1 MDAPAEASAVAALIG
16 GTVGDRRAIVWRRAL
31 QVAVDQAA
39 TSGAA
44 ASGAADSGAPAAE
57 VRAQVLELLRTA
69 LENGRAE
76 VRRRFEAGAP
86 GSSVVRANCYLA
98 DQIIRVVHDHV
109 TGHLYPR
116 GSPSTGELLSLVA
129 VGGYGRGE
137 LAPQSDIDLLF
148 LLPYKLTP
156 RSEQVVEE
164 ILYFLWDLGFKVGHA
179 TRSVDDC
186 MRQAKADLTIC
197 TNLLEARWLWGD
209 QDLYR
214 GFHERFQSDI
224 VRTRGATRF
233 IEAKLAERAARHER
247 LGGSRYSL
255 EPNIKDGKGGL
266 RDLHTLYWIAKFL
279 YRVDDASELVTRG
292 VFSKIEARRFEKAQ
306 NYFWTLRCQLHY
318 LSGRAEERL
327 TFDLQTDLAQRMGY
341 TDHVGSRA
349 VERFMK
355 HYFLV
360 AKDVGH
366 LTRVF
371 CAALEAEHNR
381 RSRFRLP
388 LLTRRRTVEGFRL
401 EGDRLT
407 VKNADV
413 FAEKPVQ
420 LLRIFHAAQ
429 KHGLDIHPDALRW
442 ITQKLKHIGK
452 DLRADPEA
460 NRIFMEMLI
469 SAHDPEITLRRFNEA
484 GVFGRFVPDF
494 GRVVAQMQYNM
505 YHHYTVDE
513 HTIFAIGILHRIETG
528 ALKDE
533 VPIASEVVHKVLS
546 RRALYLAVLLH
557 DVAKGRG
564 GDHSELGARIARKLG
579 ARLGLREEETESVA
593 WLVLHHLAMSN
604 TAFKR
609 DLSDPKTIEDFAAV
623 VQSPERLRM
632 LLVLT
637 VADIRAVGPNVW
649 TAYKA
654 ALLRDLYWRTEE
666 VLSGGV
672 AEENR
677 KVRIAR
683 AKEELAEALAGTSG
697 ATSGVASGGA
707 RGGWTKKDIKAHLAR
722 GYGPYWL
729 SVDRDTHLRHAAL
742 VREAE
747 RVGQALTVDT
757 RFDRYREVT
766 EVTIYAADHPGLF
779 SRIAGAM
786 AVAGASIDAA
796 RIFTLANGM
805 ALDTFYVRNALG
817 GPFDRPEHL
826 ARLKRVVE
834 QTLVGSLKPSQELAR
849 RKSPIPSRLRVFKVT
864 PRVLIDN
871 KASARATVIEVNG
884 RDRPGLLYDLTRALS
899 KLQLMIHGARITTYG
914 ERAIDVFY
922 VQDALGDKIEAP
934 ARLERIRARLL
945 EALGAPETPATPKK
959 SAEKPAEKPKPAKQ
973 AKKKTPAKVGARAK
987 PSRDRPGAAE

>member
-1 MDAPAEASAVAALIG
+1 
-16 GTVGDRRAIVWRRAL
+16 
-31 QVAVDQAA
+31 
-39 TSGAA
+39 
-44 ASGAADSGAPAAE
+44 
-57 VRAQVLELLRTA
+57 
-69 LENGRAE
+69 
-76 VRRRFEAGAP
+76 
-86 GSSVVRANCYLA
+86 
-98 DQIIRVVHDHV
+98 
-109 TGHLYPR
+109 
-116 GSPSTGELLSLVA
+116 LSLVA

-164 ILYFLWDLGFKVGHA
+164 ILYFLWDLGFKVGNA
-179 TRSVDDC
+179 TRSIDDC
-186 MRQAKADLTIC
+186 LRQSKTDLTIC
-197 TNLLEARWLWGD
+197 TSLLEARWLWGD

-214 GFHERFQSDI
+214 TFHKRFQSEI
-224 VRTRGATRF
+224 VHARGATRF
-233 IEAKLAERAARHER
+233 IEAKLAERATRHNR

-279 YRVDDASELVTRG
+279 YRVDDAAELVTRG
-292 VFSKIEARRFEKAQ
+292 VFSKAEARRFDKAQ
-306 NYFWTLRCQLHY
+306 NYLWTLRCQLHY
-318 LSGRAEERL
+318 LTGRAEERL
-327 TFDLQTDLAQRMGY
+327 TFDLQTELAQRMGY
-341 TDHVGSRA
+341 TDHTGSRA

-388 LLTRRRTVEGFRL
+388 LITRRRTVEGFRL

-407 VKNADV
+407 VKNAEV
-413 FAEKPVQ
+413 FAEKP
-420 LLRIFHAAQ
+420 LRMLGVFHAAQ

-442 ITQKLKHIGK
+442 ITRNLKHIDK
-452 DLRADPEA
+452 SLRDDPEA

-469 SAHDPEITLRRFNEA
+469 SPKDPEVTLRRLNES

-513 HTIFAIGILHRIETG
+513 HTIFAIGILHRIEAG

-564 GDHSELGARIARKLG
+564 GDHSELGAKVARKLG
-579 ARLGLREEETESVA
+579 PRLGLREEETESVA
-593 WLVLHHLAMSN
+593 WLVRHHLAMSN

-609 DLSDPKTIEDFAAV
+609 DLSDPKTIEDFAGL
-623 VQSPERLRM
+623 VQSPERLRL

-672 AEENR
+672 AEQDR
-677 KVRIAR
+677 KARILR
-683 AKEELAEALAGTSG
+683 AKDALAEALTG
-697 ATSGVASGGA
+697 ALE
-707 RGGWTKKDIKAHLAR
+707 GWTKKDIKAHLAR

-729 SVDRDTHLRHAAL
+729 SVDRDTHRRHAEL
-742 VREAE
+742 VRDAE
-747 RVGQALTVDT
+747 KAGRALTVDT
-757 RFDRYREVT
+757 RIDRYREVT
-766 EVTIYAADHPGLF
+766 EVTVYTADHPGLF

-805 ALDTFYVRNALG
+805 ALDTFYVRNAMG
-817 GPFDRPEHL
+817 GPFDRPE
-826 ARLKRVVE
+826 RLVRLEEAIEK
-834 QTLVGSLKPSQELAR
+834 TLSGSLKPWQELAR
-849 RKSPIPSRLRVFKVT
+849 RKSRIPSRLRVFKVT

-871 KASARATVIEVNG
+871 KASESATVIELNG
-884 RDRPGLLYDLTRALS
+884 RDRPGLLYDVTRALS
-899 KLQLMIHGARITTYG
+899 KLQLMIHGARIATYG

-922 VQDALGDKIEAP
+922 VQDALGDKIESP

-945 EALGAPETPATPKK
+945 EALGAPQGAASVKAPAKPPTKAPAKTVAK
-959 SAEKPAEKPKPAKQ
+959 TVAKKPAGKPKPAKKAKRKAP
-973 AKKKTPAKVGARAK
+973 AKKKAAAR
-987 PSRDRPGAAE
+987 GAAE

>member
-1 MDAPAEASAVAALIG
+1 MDGPVDPVAQRSMVEALIEG
-16 GTVGDRRAIVWRRAL
+16 AVGDRRAIIWRRAL
-31 QVAVDQAA
+31 QIEIDK
-39 TSGAA
+39 AA
-44 ASGAADSGAPAAE
+44 ASGAPASE
-57 VRAQVLELLRTA
+57 VRAQVLGLLRGA
-69 LENGRAE
+69 LESGRGE

-86 GSSVVRANCYLA
+86 GSAPGRSVVRANCYLV
-98 DQIIRVVHDHV
+98 DQLVRVVHDHV
-109 TGHLYPR
+109 TGHLYPL
-116 GSPSTGELLSLVA
+116 GSPSTAEFLSLVA
-129 VGGYGRGE
+129 IGGYGRGE

-164 ILYFLWDLGFKVGHA
+164 ILYCLWDLGFKVGHA
-179 TRSVDDC
+179 TRSIDDC
-186 MRQAKADLTIC
+186 MRQSKADLIIC
-197 TNLLEARWLWGD
+197 TSLLEARWLWGD

-214 GFHERFQSDI
+214 TFRERFQSEI
-224 VRTRGATRF
+224 VRARGATRF

-279 YRVDDASELVTRG
+279 YRVDDASELVARG
-292 VFSKIEARRFEKAQ
+292 VFSKAEARRFDKAQ
-306 NYFWTLRCQLHY
+306 NYLWTLRCQLHY

-327 TFDLQTDLAQRMGY
+327 TFDVQTELAQRMGY
-341 TDHVGSRA
+341 TDHAGSRA

-355 HYFLV
+355 HYFLI

-371 CAALEAEHNR
+371 CATLEAEHNR

-407 VKNADV
+407 VKDAEV
-413 FAEKPVQ
+413 FAEQPVQ

-442 ITQKLKHIGK
+442 ITRKLKHVDK
-452 DLRADPEA
+452 DLREDPEA

-469 SAHDPEITLRRFNEA
+469 SPKDPEVALRRFNEA

-513 HTIFAIGILHRIETG
+513 HTIFAIGILHRIEAG
-528 ALKDE
+528 ALRDE

-564 GDHSELGARIARKLG
+564 GDHSELGAKIARKLG
-579 ARLGLREEETESVA
+579 PRLGLSAEETESTA
-593 WLVLHHLAMSN
+593 WLVRHHLAMSN

-609 DLSDPKTIEDFAAV
+609 DLSDPKTIEDFAAL

-677 KVRIAR
+677 KARIAR
-683 AKEELAEALAGTSG
+683 AKEELAGALGGALAG
-697 ATSGVASGGA
+697 AL
-707 RGGWTKKDIKAHLAR
+707 GGWTKKDIKAQLAR

-729 SVDRDTHLRHAAL
+729 SVDRDTHRRHAEL

-747 RVGQALTVDT
+747 RTGCPLTVDT
-757 RFDRYREVT
+757 RIDRYREVT
-766 EVTIYAADHPGLF
+766 EVTVYTADHPGLF
-779 SRIAGAM
+779 SRVAGAM

-805 ALDTFYVRNALG
+805 ALDTFYVRNAIG

-826 ARLKRVVE
+826 ARLKRAVE
-834 QTLVGSLKPSQELAR
+834 QTLAGSLKPWQELAR
-849 RKSPIPSRLRVFKVT
+849 RKSQIPSRLRVFQVT

-871 KASARATVIEVNG
+871 KASARDTVIEVNG

-899 KLQLMIHGARITTYG
+899 KLQLMIHGARIATYG
-914 ERAIDVFY
+914 ESAIDVFY
-922 VQDALGDKIEAP
+922 VQDALGDKIEST
-934 ARLERIRARLL
+934 ARLARIRARLL
-945 EALGAPETPATPKK
+945 EALGAPEGAVTAKAPAK
-959 SAEKPAEKPKPAKQ
+959 KPAEKPKPAAKAKRKAP
-973 AKKKTPAKVGARAK
+973 AKKKAPAKSAATAKSSRAA
-987 PSRDRPGAAE
+987 PGAAE

>member
-1 MDAPAEASAVAALIG
+1 MDGSAIEALIKG
-16 GTVGDRRAIVWRRAL
+16 EVGDRRAIVWRRAL
-31 QVAVDQAA
+31 QVAVAA
-39 TSGAA
+39 V
-44 ASGAADSGAPAAE
+44 AAE
-57 VRAQVLELLRTA
+57 KLPAKECRARVLALLKDA
-69 LENGRAE
+69 LAKGRAE
-76 VRRRFEAGAP
+76 VRRRLDAGAP
-86 GSSVVRANCYLA
+86 GSAVVRANCYLV
-98 DQIIRVVHDHV
+98 DQIVRVVYDHV
-109 TGHLYPR
+109 TGHLYPL
-116 GSPSTGELLSLVA
+116 GSPSTGEVLSLVA

-164 ILYFLWDLGFKVGHA
+164 TLYFLWDLGFKVGHA

-186 MRQAKADLTIC
+186 LRQAKADLTIC
-197 TNLLEARWLWGD
+197 TSLLEARWLWGD

-214 GFHERFQSDI
+214 GFRRRFQSEV
-224 VRTRGATRF
+224 VRDRGAARF

-279 YRVDDASELVTRG
+279 YRVDDASQLVERG
-292 VFSKIEARRFEKAQ
+292 VFTKAEARRFDKAQ
-306 NYFWTLRCQLHY
+306 NHLWILRCHLHY
-318 LSGRAEERL
+318 LTGRAEERL
-327 TFDLQTDLAQRMGY
+327 TFDLQAELAARMGY
-341 TDHVGSRA
+341 TAHAGTQA

-360 AKDVGH
+360 AKDVGD
-366 LTRVF
+366 LTRIF
-371 CAALEAEHNR
+371 CAALEADHNR

-388 LLTRRRTVEGFRL
+388 LMTRRRSVEGFRL

-407 VKNADV
+407 VKGPEA
-413 FAEKPVQ
+413 FAEKPI
-420 LLRIFHAAQ
+420 LMLRIFHAAQ
-429 KHGLDIHPDALRW
+429 KHDLDIHPEALRW
-442 ITQKLKHIGK
+442 ITQSLKRIGK
-452 DLRADPEA
+452 RLREDPEA
-460 NRIFMEMLI
+460 NRIFLDMLT
-469 SAHDPEITLRRFNEA
+469 SPKDPETTLRRLNEA

-513 HTIFAIGILHRIETG
+513 HTIFAIGVLHRIEAG

-546 RRALYLAVLLH
+546 RRVLYLAVLLH
-557 DVAKGRG
+557 DIAKGRG

-579 ARLGLREEETESVA
+579 PRLGLSEEESESVA
-593 WLVLHHLAMSN
+593 WLVLNHLAMSD

-609 DLSDPKTIEDFAAV
+609 DLSDSKTIQDFAGL
-623 VQSPERLRM
+623 VQSPERLRL

-654 ALLRDLYWRTEE
+654 ALLRDLYWRTEG

-672 AEENR
+672 AEESR
-677 KVRIAR
+677 AARIEH
-683 AKEELAEALAGTSG
+683 AKSELREALSD
-697 ATSGVASGGA
+697 
-707 RGGWTKKDIKAHLAR
+707 WPKKEVGAHLKR
-722 GYGPYWL
+722 GYAPYWL
-729 SVDRDTHLRHAAL
+729 SLDRDTHVRHARL
-742 VREAE
+742 VRAAETEA
-747 RVGQALTVDT
+747 RALTVDT
-757 RFDRYREVT
+757 RIDHYREVT
-766 EVTIYAADHPGLF
+766 EVTIYTADHPGLF

-796 RIFTLANGM
+796 WIFTLANGM
-805 ALDTFYVRNALG
+805 ALDTFYVRNAFG
-817 GPFDRPEHL
+817 GPFDRPEGL
-826 ARLKRVVE
+826 ARLERAIE
-834 QTLVGSLKPSQELAR
+834 RTLSGSLKPWHELAR
-849 RKSPIPSRLRVFKVT
+849 RKSRIPSRLRVFKVA

-871 KASARATVIEVNG
+871 KASARSTVIEVNG

-899 KLQLMIHGARITTYG
+899 RLQLMIHGARIATYG
-914 ERAIDVFY
+914 ERAVDVFY

-934 ARLERIRARLL
+934 ARLKRIRERLL
-945 EALGAPETPATPKK
+945 EALGAPECRAETPEKKAPAKKPKK
-959 SAEKPAEKPKPAKQ
+959 KAPAKKPAKKQ
-973 AKKKTPAKVGARAK
+973 SPAEAAAKAARA
-987 PSRDRPGAAE
+987 RPGAAE